1 MNPAQTVPLNRRR
14 IATTN
19 VAPQYRAYLHRFRRR
34 TFHAVYYRRLQH
46 SRRYRF
52 ERIPTYPRVS
62 TRTPITAAITGAH
75 DAPPAAHRHAML
87 HMHIAAGETRNGRC
101 LPPFDRRRH
110 LKITI

>member
-1 MNPAQTVPLNRRR
+1 MNRAQTVPLNRRR
-14 IATTN
+14 IVTTN
-19 VAPQYRAYLHRFRRR
+19 VAPQYRTCRYRFRRR
-34 TFHAVYYRRLQH
+34 TFCAVYYRRLQYA
-46 SRRYRF
+46 RRYRF

-75 DAPPAAHRHAML
+75 DAPAAAHRHAML
-87 HMHIAAGETRNGRC
+87 HMHIAACETRNGRC

>member
-1 MNPAQTVPLNRRR
+1 MLRRN
-14 IATTN
+14 IG
-19 VAPQYRAYLHRFRRR
+19 
-34 TFHAVYYRRLQH
+34 HAVAGFAGVLSARVLPPITIRAPISFRKNSH
-46 SRRYRF
+46 
-52 ERIPTYPRVS
+52 YPRVS

-87 HMHIAAGETRNGRC
+87 HMHIAACETRNGRC

>member
-1 MNPAQTVPLNRRR
+1 M
-14 IATTN
+14 
-19 VAPQYRAYLHRFRRR
+19 
-34 TFHAVYYRRLQH
+34 YYRRLQYA
-46 SRRYRF
+46 RRYRF

-75 DAPPAAHRHAML
+75 DASPAAHRHAML
-87 HMHIAAGETRNGRC
+87 HVHIAARETPNGRC